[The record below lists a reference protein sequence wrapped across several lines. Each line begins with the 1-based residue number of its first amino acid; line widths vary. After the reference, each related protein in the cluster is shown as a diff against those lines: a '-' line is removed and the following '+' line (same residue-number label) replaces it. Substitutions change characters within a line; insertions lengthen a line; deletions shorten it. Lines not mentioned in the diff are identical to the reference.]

1 MTWWQS
7 WLQRFEPVVGQTD
20 ALRGAWPAQMTP
32 VQVSLL
38 VMGTFIA
45 IALLILMVGWILI
58 GWGRNRLP
66 EVDQIG
72 SRRPLAFG
80 GLTDALA
87 GVFPISEQKRA
98 ALRKELVAA
107 GYYHRLALDEYLS
120 LRNAAAIAWL
130 LFTGCAVVLLADPH
144 ENLTSQIL
152 IVAGV
157 VFGSLIA
164 IPRIVLSSQAESRRN
179 RIRYALPDALDMI
192 NMIVTGGLTLRQSI
206 QRVQREL
213 RHAHPDMACELSL
226 IDLQAEAGSLDHA
239 LRQFAAR
246 VNIPDVT
253 VLATMVRHA
262 EQLGGSVSSAFREFS
277 DSIRRT
283 RRQLAEER
291 GNKASVKL
299 LFPTVLC
306 LTPPVYILL
315 LGPAAI
321 EMKNFLQKENR
332 PGGVLSQSIKQPA
345 GTANRPAPQTASSAA
360 GANGPTPINPPR

>member
-7 WLQRFEPVVGQTD
+7 VMRWFESLGGLMDV
-20 ALRGAWPAQMTP
+20 LRGVLPAQMTP
-32 VQVSLL
+32 IQVSLL

-66 EVDQIG
+66 EVAQIG

-80 GLTDALA
+80 GLTEALA
-87 GVFPISEQKRA
+87 GVFPISEKKQES
-98 ALRKELVAA
+98 LRKELVAA
-107 GYYHRLALDEYLS
+107 GYYHRQALAEFLS
-120 LRNAAAIAWL
+120 IRNAAAIAWL
-130 LFTGCAVVLLADPH
+130 VFTGCAVVLLADPN

-157 VFGSLIA
+157 VFGCLIA
-164 IPRIVLSSQAESRRN
+164 IPRIVLSSQAESRRS
-179 RIRYALPDALDMI
+179 RIRDALPDALDMI
-192 NMIVTGGLTLRQSI
+192 NMIVTGGLTLRPAI

-262 EQLGGSVSSAFREFS
+262 EHLGGSVSTAFREFS
-277 DSIRRT
+277 DGIRRT

-306 LTPPVYILL
+306 LTPPIYILL

-321 EMKNFLQKENR
+321 EMKNFIQKENN
-332 PGGVLSQSIKQPA
+332 PGGVLNQSIGPA
-345 GTANRPAPQTASSAA
+345 RTATRQAPTA
-360 GANGPTPINPPR
+360 GLEPTPDTVAN